1 MSNILIN
8 FAIGSYADPTAMPP
22 DRAKIIGLSR
32 HRLSTDRKRL
42 SLFVLL
48 IMTVCICCFG
58 EKPKIGTSD
67 NSWIFLENIGIDKT
81 TILSTYFD
89 AVRGDDLI
97 LTLDQRNKL
106 LNGVIPQQEVDDPD
120 YTVYLCAIRP
130 VSDSIVI
137 VQFGESA
144 PSDMEAVY
152 IATYSNDA
160 ILKDAIFAGYNWEFG
175 EAESVDEDTE
185 LIYVTVKTCEFSSPD
200 KFTLTLK
207 YREILK
213 SFSPPKETERYSKVE
228 TAQYEVLDNGR
239 ITQISE

>member
-1 MSNILIN
+1 
-8 FAIGSYADPTAMPP
+8 MPP
-22 DRAKIIGLSR
+22 DRAKIIGISR
-32 HRLSTDRKRL
+32 HRLSTGKKRL

-48 IMTVCICCFG
+48 IMTVCIYCFG
-58 EKPKIGTSD
+58 ENPQIDTSD
-67 NSWIFLENIGIDKT
+67 NSRIFLENIGIDKT
-81 TILSTYFD
+81 TVLPTDFD
-89 AVRGDDLI
+89 AVRADDLI

-120 YTVYLCAIRP
+120 YTVYLCAMRP

-144 PSDMEAVY
+144 PPDMEAVY

-175 EAESVDEDTE
+175 DAENVDENTE
-185 LIYVTVKTCEFSSPD
+185 LIYATVKICEFSSPN

-228 TAQYEVLDNGR
+228 TEQYEVLDNGR
-239 ITQISE
+239 ISKISE

>member
-8 FAIGSYADPTAMPP
+8 FAIGSYADLTAMPP

-48 IMTVCICCFG
+48 IMTVCIYCFG
-58 EKPKIGTSD
+58 TNQQIDTFD
-67 NSWIFLENIGIDKT
+67 NSRIFLENIGIDKT
-81 TILSTYFD
+81 TVLPTDFD
-89 AVRGDDLI
+89 AVHGDDLI
-97 LTLDQRNKL
+97 LTLDQRDKL
-106 LNGVIPQQEVDDPD
+106 LNGVIPQQEIGNPE

-137 VQFGESA
+137 VQFGIVY
-144 PSDMEAVY
+144 SDMEAVY

-160 ILKDAIFAGYNWEFG
+160 ILKDSIFAGNNWDFG
-175 EAESVDEDTE
+175 DAESVDEDTE
-185 LIYVTVKTCEFSSPD
+185 LIHATVKSCEFSSPN

-213 SFSPPKETERYSKVE
+213 SFSPPKEIERYSKEE
-228 TAQYEVLDNGR
+228 TDQYEVLKNGR
-239 ITQISE
+239 IIKISE